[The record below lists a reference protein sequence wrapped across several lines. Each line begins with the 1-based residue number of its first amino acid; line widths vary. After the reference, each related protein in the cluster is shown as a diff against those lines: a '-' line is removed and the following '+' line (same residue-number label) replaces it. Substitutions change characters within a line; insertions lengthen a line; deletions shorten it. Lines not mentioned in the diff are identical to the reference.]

1 MRGTKAKWVLACA
14 YVAACGTAA
23 AATATQQID
32 IMSRAINTPS
42 IGYSLY
48 GVGYT
53 SRVVKDATVVGGQA
67 LRVTVAQPAAH
78 AYDVGATATLI
89 KPIRK
94 GDALVVAVW
103 MRAPKVAAGESLLL
117 PFVGLIGPAP
127 AYAQIVAGEAR
138 AESAWALRSVRGVAS
153 QDYQP
158 GQATVTLHLGAQ
170 KGVIDLGPVF
180 VLDLGQKAS

>member
-1 MRGTKAKWVLACA
+1 MMGAKAGWVLACA
-14 YVAACGTAA
+14 SVAACGTAA
-23 AATATQQID
+23 LATQQLD

-42 IGYSLY
+42 IGYNLY
-48 GVGYT
+48 GTGY
-53 SRVVKDATVVGGQA
+53 SAGVVKDATVVGGQA

-78 AYDVGATATLI
+78 AYDIGATAPLT

-103 MRAPKVAAGESLLL
+103 MRAPKVAGGESLSL
-117 PFVGLIGPAP
+117 PFMGLIGPAP
-127 AYAQIVAGEAR
+127 GYAQIVAGEAR
-138 AESAWALRSVRGVAS
+138 AESAWVLRSVRGTAL

>member
-1 MRGTKAKWVLACA
+1 MMRLVTTMGALACA
-14 YVAACGTAA
+14 TLAASGGAA
-23 AATATQQID
+23 PQQLD
-32 IMSRAINTPS
+32 IMSRAINAPS
-42 IGYSLY
+42 IGYGLY
-48 GVGYT
+48 GTGYAAK
-53 SRVVKDATVVGGQA
+53 VVKDGTVVGGQA

-78 AYDVGATATLI
+78 AYDIGATASVT

-103 MRAPKVAAGESLLL
+103 MRAPKVAAGESLSL

-127 AYAQIVAGEAR
+127 GYEQIVAGEAK
-138 AESAWALRSVRGVAS
+138 AEAAWSLRSVRGTAS
-153 QDYQP
+153 QDYQA